1 MSKRTLLV
9 GLDLGER
16 YSQLAVYDPVRVE
29 ADLMCQTEENP
40 EGYIETSVS
49 LEGKEPIRD
58 FWSRIKEGRTIE
70 VDGRESSPVNVL
82 AYFFRK
88 TLALTRKK
96 YPSETIKQ
104 LVVTTEGVSEPIA
117 AIIYEALAKLNINKD
132 RALVMERK
140 QCFAYYVMYQS
151 KELWTNDV
159 GLFDYHDRVL
169 NYYQL
174 QLDRRKTPVLVSV
187 HHRPLQDAADMME
200 KDPEHKGVLFENAVQ
215 GLIHK
220 QILSS
225 LYMTGEGF
233 EEEWCQDV
241 FKQLCVGRRLFLGNN
256 LFVSG
261 ACFAAREMGEDRRLQ
276 EYLMMDENMVSSRI
290 TMDIYRHGK
299 QGDCVLVKAGEPWFQ
314 VKKELEVIPDGDEEL
329 CLRIYNAFTKEDK
342 KILVE
347 LEPVQGRVDRHC
359 RLGLKLL
366 FTDAHTCV
374 LTIRDM
380 GFGEEYPSS
389 NRIWEKVLQID

>member
-1 MSKRTLLV
+1 M
-9 GLDLGER
+9 
-16 YSQLAVYDPVRVE
+16 
-29 ADLMCQTEENP
+29 
-40 EGYIETSVS
+40 
-49 LEGKEPIRD
+49 
-58 FWSRIKEGRTIE
+58 
-70 VDGRESSPVNVL
+70 
-82 AYFFRK
+82 
-88 TLALTRKK
+88 
-96 YPSETIKQ
+96 
-104 LVVTTEGVSEPIA
+104 
-117 AIIYEALAKLNINKD
+117 
-132 RALVMERK
+132 
-140 QCFAYYVMYQS
+140 
-151 KELWTNDV
+151 
-159 GLFDYHDRVL
+159 
-169 NYYQL
+169 
-174 QLDRRKTPVLVSV
+174 
-187 HHRPLQDAADMME
+187 
-200 KDPEHKGVLFENAVQ
+200 
-215 GLIHK
+215 
-220 QILSS
+220 
-225 LYMTGEGF
+225 
-233 EEEWCQDV
+233 
-241 FKQLCVGRRLFLGNN
+241 FLGNN

-261 ACFAAREMGEDRRLQ
+261 ACFAAREMGEDRRLR